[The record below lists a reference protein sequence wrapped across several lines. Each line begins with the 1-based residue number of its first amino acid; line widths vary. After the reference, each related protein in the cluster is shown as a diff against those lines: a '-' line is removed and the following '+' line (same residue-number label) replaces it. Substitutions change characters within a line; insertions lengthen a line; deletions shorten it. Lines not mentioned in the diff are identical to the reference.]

1 MERAFFCNVI
11 FPAPSAVYV
20 STFFVPLA
28 TLFALVTE
36 FFVFNRTQG
45 GVTSNGKL
53 VFVVIVL
60 NVFSWVV
67 GLLIFGFSPS
77 GLVPTLTSTGV
88 SIFQAGPRWRT
99 IAVLSYPFACIVSVL
114 LEYIGLRLFFRRLPF
129 RASLRTVA
137 LANFASYLVLGA
149 TVLGFFH
156 FSLV

>member
-1 MERAFFCNVI
+1 MILCNVI

-36 FFVFNRTQG
+36 FYVFNRTQG

-53 VFVVIVL
+53 LFVVVVL
-60 NVFSWVV
+60 NVFSWVI
-67 GLLIFGFSPS
+67 GLAISVFLPS
-77 GLVPTLTSTGV
+77 GLVPKLTSTGV
-88 SIFQAGPRWRT
+88 SILQPGPQWST

-114 LEYIGLRLFFRRLPF
+114 FEYIGLRLFFRRLPF
-129 RASLRTVA
+129 RAPLRTVA

-156 FSLV
+156 FSLI